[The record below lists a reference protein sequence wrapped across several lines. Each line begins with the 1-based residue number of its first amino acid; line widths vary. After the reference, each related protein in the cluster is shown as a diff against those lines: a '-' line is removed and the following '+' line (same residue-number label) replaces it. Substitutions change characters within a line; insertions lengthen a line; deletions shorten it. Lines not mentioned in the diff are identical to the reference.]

1 MGSNRVWTSLVAG
14 ACGVSAAVVNAQA
27 PTPPAPPP
35 APPDTLFFM
44 QNMAPLPAFGGRID
58 IIRHEGDV
66 LGTVVK
72 GKPYSAKSITESTQT
87 LADGNRIT
95 QRNESTIH
103 RDSEGRTRRE
113 QTLGGVGPWQAGEP
127 VTTINIHDPVA
138 NKTYMLDPAA
148 RTARELRPFRMAF
161 ADAQGFARATA
172 IEAANTVIT
181 ANAEPPAT
189 FNVPVPPPTGGG
201 AGTSVTVVRRTDNT
215 EAVQVFAAGAVV
227 ATPPDFAGAVGAYE
241 PGEDLGEQVLEGLLV
256 QGTRMT
262 DTIPAGAMG
271 NERPIEIV
279 TERWYSKDIDAMVL
293 QRFFDP
299 RFGET
304 IYRLVNVVRGEPSP
318 DLFQVPQG
326 YELTVADGPQLRT
339 FPGSPGQRVEFQLQR
354 EDTAAPQ

>member
-14 ACGVSAAVVNAQA
+14 ACGVSAAVVNAQS
-27 PTPPAPPP
+27 PTPPVPPP
-35 APPDTLFFM
+35 APPDTVYFM

-58 IIRHEGDV
+58 IIGHQGDV
-66 LGTVVK
+66 LGPVVK
-72 GKPYSAKSITESTQT
+72 GKPYSAKSITESTQS

-103 RDSEGRTRRE
+103 RDSDGRTRRE

-127 VTTINIHDPVA
+127 TTTINIHDPVA
-138 NKTYMLDPAA
+138 NKTYLLDPAA

-161 ADAQGFARATA
+161 ADAQGFARVNA
-172 IEAANTVIT
+172 IDAVNPVD
-181 ANAEPPAT
+181 ANAEPPGT
-189 FNVPVPPPTGGG
+189 FNVRVPPPPGGE
-201 AGTSVTVVRRTDNT
+201 AGTRVTVVRRTDNT
-215 EAVQVFAAGAVV
+215 EAVQVFTAGAV
-227 ATPPDFAGAVGAYE
+227 AAAPLGFAGAVGAYK
-241 PGEDLGEQVLEGLLV
+241 PSEDLGEQVLEGLLV

-339 FPGSPGQRVEFQLQR
+339 FPGSPGQRVEFQVQR
-354 EDTAAPQ
+354 EDTTAPQ